1 MRRVMKFGGALMSDA
16 EGIIKVGQL
25 VKEYS
30 SDPLVIVVS
39 AIGKIT
45 NSLEKLHTNS
55 GNRDKSEKLFL
66 DIKDYHLNLLDN
78 LFPEGNDEL
87 IRAIDVRFNSL
98 LESTNETYENR
109 YEAYDS
115 IVSIGE
121 ELSSCIIYHY
131 LLSMGIS
138 ARLIN
143 AKSLITTNSNYTD
156 ADVDWNYTQK
166 TIETRINPMLETLD
180 VVVTQGFIGSDIS
193 GKPTT
198 LGREGSDFTAAIFG
212 NILNADEVTIW
223 KNVPGLMN
231 SDPARFDDSE
241 KIENISY
248 HEAIELA
255 YYGAS
260 VIHPKT
266 IQPLKQ
272 KNIPLLVRPY
282 YDSSLKPTII
292 NNNTSNDSNTASII
306 VKDDQVLMSI
316 GTQNLSFIAEDN
328 LKQIFSAF
336 SRNRIHINMMQ
347 NSAVSFS
354 VSFNKDNDKLK
365 ALIDDLSMFN
375 LKYNTGLQLLTIRH
389 YTDELINKYVTN
401 KKVYLLQKS
410 RVTVQILLSK

>member
-1 MRRVMKFGGALMSDA
+1 MKFGGALMSDA

-282 YDSSLKPTII
+282 YDTSLKPTII

>member
-1 MRRVMKFGGALMSDA
+1 MKFGGALMSDA

-45 NSLEKLHTNS
+45 NSLDKLHTNS

>member
-1 MRRVMKFGGALMSDA
+1 
-16 EGIIKVGQL
+16 
-25 VKEYS
+25 
-30 SDPLVIVVS
+30 
-39 AIGKIT
+39 
-45 NSLEKLHTNS
+45 
-55 GNRDKSEKLFL
+55 
-66 DIKDYHLNLLDN
+66 LDN

>member
-1 MRRVMKFGGALMSDA
+1 MKFGGALMSDA

-180 VVVTQGFIGSDIS
+180 VVVPQGFIGSDIS

-198 LGREGSDFTAAIFG
+198 LGREGSDFMAAIFG

-401 KKVYLLQKS
+401 KKVYLLQKR

>member
-1 MRRVMKFGGALMSDA
+1 MKFGGALMSDA

-401 KKVYLLQKS
+401 KKS
-410 RVTVQILLSK
+410 LSASKE

>member
-1 MRRVMKFGGALMSDA
+1 MKFGGALMSDA

-156 ADVDWNYTQK
+156 ADVDWNHTQK

>member
-1 MRRVMKFGGALMSDA
+1 MKFGGALMSDA

-282 YDSSLKPTII
+282 YDSSLKPTTI

>member
-1 MRRVMKFGGALMSDA
+1 MKFGGALMSDA

-45 NSLEKLHTNS
+45 NSLEKLHANS

-66 DIKDYHLNLLDN
+66 EIKDYHLNLLDN

-98 LESTNETYENR
+98 LESTNETYENS

-156 ADVDWNYTQK
+156 ADVDWNHTQK

>member
-1 MRRVMKFGGALMSDA
+1 MKFGGALMSDA

-45 NSLEKLHTNS
+45 NSLEKLHANS

-156 ADVDWNYTQK
+156 ADVDWNHTQK

>member
-1 MRRVMKFGGALMSDA
+1 MKFGGALMSDA

-45 NSLEKLHTNS
+45 NSLEKLHANS

-166 TIETRINPMLETLD
+166 TIETRINPMFETLD

>member
-1 MRRVMKFGGALMSDA
+1 MKFGGALMSDA

>member
-1 MRRVMKFGGALMSDA
+1 MKFGGALMSDA
-16 EGIIKVGQL
+16 QGIVKVGQL
-25 VKEYS
+25 VEKYS
-30 SDPLVIVVS
+30 PDPLVIVVS
-39 AIGKIT
+39 AMGKIT
-45 NSLEKLHTNS
+45 NSLENLHANYK
-55 GNRDKSEKLFL
+55 NKHKSEKLFL
-66 DIKDYHLNLLDN
+66 DIKDYHLNLIN
-78 LFPEGNDEL
+78 KLFPEGNDEL
-87 IRAIDVRFNSL
+87 NKALSSIFNKL
-98 LESTNETYENR
+98 LDSTNETYENI

-115 IVSIGE
+115 IVSMGE
-121 ELSSCIIYHY
+121 EISSCIVYYY

-138 ARLIN
+138 VRLIN

-156 ADVDWNYTQK
+156 ADVHWEYTQK
-166 TIETRINPMLETLD
+166 SIETSINPMLEASD
-180 VVVTQGFIGSDIS
+180 VVVTQGFIGSNIF

-212 NILNADEVTIW
+212 NIINADEVTIW

-282 YDSSLKPTII
+282 YDSSLMPTII
-292 NNNTSNDSNTASII
+292 NNNTSNDSSTHSVI
-306 VKDDQVLMSI
+306 VKDEQILMSI
-316 GTQNLSFIAEDN
+316 STRNLSFIAEDN

-354 VSFNKDNDKLK
+354 VSFTKENDKLK
-365 ALIDDLSMFN
+365 AIIGDLSMFN
-375 LKYNTGLQLLTIRH
+375 LKYNSGLQLITIRH
-389 YTDELINKYVTN
+389 YTDELINKHVIN

>member
-1 MRRVMKFGGALMSDA
+1 MKFGGALMSDA

-143 AKSLITTNSNYTD
+143 AKSLITTNSIFTD

>member
-1 MRRVMKFGGALMSDA
+1 MKFGGALMSDA

-45 NSLEKLHTNS
+45 NSLEKLHANS

-143 AKSLITTNSNYTD
+143 AKSLIITNSNYTD
-156 ADVDWNYTQK
+156 ADVDWNHTQK